1 MNHLDNFANK
11 TDTKIPYPSQI
22 SKEQAKDLNL
32 IKKREFVC
40 GQRVFDRAPANQEYA
55 IFTFMPSK
63 DAKPD
68 SDGNYGFAKI
78 RGCFPSSEEADAAAI
93 QLVMSVDQL
102 SDNLIIRT
110 GAPFPITKH
119 VENYVEEKDIVR
131 VDVSSQYKSSFRNAA
146 LEKKKADEE
155 AKKQIKIREDAL
167 LSKPEDDEVD
177 ENTKSLEEYS
187 TLRSKTAYQR
197 NMIISMRENIKTLE
211 DRIRENH
218 KQIITLDELHPEFA
232 TEFLDLIKEE
242 EAKSGFRKGIN
253 EELDKRVQERWD
265 NLTNYKKDLEYLF
278 E

>member
-40 GQRVFDRAPANQEYA
+40 GQRVFDRAPANQEYS

-63 DAKPD
+63 GATPD
-68 SDGNYGFAKI
+68 SDGIYGFAKI
-78 RGCFPSSEEADAAAI
+78 RGCYPSSEEADSAAI
-93 QLVMSVDQL
+93 QFVMEFDQL

-110 GAPFPITKH
+110 GTPFPITKC
-119 VENYVEEKDIVR
+119 VGDFVNEKDIVR

-155 AKKQIKIREDAL
+155 AKKQIKIREDSL
-167 LSKPEDDEVD
+167 LSKPEDDDVD
-177 ENTKSLEEYS
+177 EESKSLEEYS
-187 TLRSKTAYQR
+187 TIRSKIAYQR
-197 NMIISMRENIKTLE
+197 NMIISMRENIKNLE

-218 KQIITLDELHPEFA
+218 KQITELDKLHPEFA
-232 TEFLDLIKEE
+232 TEFLDMIRAE

-253 EELDKRVQERWD
+253 AELDKRVQERWD